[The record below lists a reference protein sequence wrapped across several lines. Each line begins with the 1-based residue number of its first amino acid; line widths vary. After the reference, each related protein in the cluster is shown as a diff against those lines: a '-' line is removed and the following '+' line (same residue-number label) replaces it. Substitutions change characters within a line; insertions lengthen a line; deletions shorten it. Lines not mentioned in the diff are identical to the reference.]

1 MLNEYFT
8 EDGPRVEYIR
18 DRIIYD
24 PETNSYKLKF
34 ENEKPVLPKKETAID
49 KVYLTLE
56 YYEDSKKVKEINP
69 KNVEL
74 ENSGLNDYEKEW
86 V

>member
-18 DRIIYD
+18 DRIVYD
-24 PETNSYKLKF
+24 SETNSYKLKF
-34 ENEKPVLPKKETAID
+34 EHEKPVLPEEEPPID
-49 KVYLTLE
+49 KVCLTLE
-56 YYEDSKKVKEINP
+56 YYEDSVKVKEVNP
-69 KNVEL
+69 KKAEL